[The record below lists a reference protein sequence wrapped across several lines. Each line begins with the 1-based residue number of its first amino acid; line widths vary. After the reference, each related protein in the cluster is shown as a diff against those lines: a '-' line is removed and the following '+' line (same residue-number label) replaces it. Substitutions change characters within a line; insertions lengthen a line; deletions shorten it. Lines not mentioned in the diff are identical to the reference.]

1 MRARKTINRLKVV
14 LAEQERTNRW
24 LAKAIGKN
32 EATISRWCSNKAQPS
47 VDVFREIAEILDIDI
62 RELFNATKN
71 NSNI

>member
-47 VDVFREIAEILDIDI
+47 VDIFREIAEILDIDI